1 MNYDG
6 LVFDKSSG
14 VATLRLNNPEKLN
27 ALTFQTYADL
37 AKVMA
42 DLAHDDEVK
51 VVLLTGTGKGF
62 CSGGSVSDI
71 IGPLLKMKND
81 ELYKFTRLTCDVISN
96 MRKLK
101 KPIIAAVNGIAAGAG
116 AVLMLA
122 ADLRIFSDQAR
133 AAFLCWKARGPARDH
148 VKHESTQTQ
157 IGIAYDSVPYRD
169 PGYYAAWAAVRAW
182 ITPRPAVIH
191 CTPPFCSRPSWPA
204 LSR

>member
-62 CSGGSVSDI
+62 CSAVAS
-71 IGPLLKMKND
+71 
-81 ELYKFTRLTCDVISN
+81 VIS
-96 MRKLK
+96 
-101 KPIIAAVNGIAAGAG
+101 
-116 AVLMLA
+116 
-122 ADLRIFSDQAR
+122 SAR
-133 AAFLCWKARGPARDH
+133 
-148 VKHESTQTQ
+148 
-157 IGIAYDSVPYRD
+157 Y
-169 PGYYAAWAAVRAW
+169 
-182 ITPRPAVIH
+182 
-191 CTPPFCSRPSWPA
+191 SR
-204 LSR
+204 

>member
-62 CSGGSVSDI
+62 CSGGSVSD
-71 IGPLLKMKND
+71 
-81 ELYKFTRLTCDVISN
+81 TS
-96 MRKLK
+96 
-101 KPIIAAVNGIAAGAG
+101 
-116 AVLMLA
+116 
-122 ADLRIFSDQAR
+122 AR
-133 AAFLCWKARGPARDH
+133 
-148 VKHESTQTQ
+148 
-157 IGIAYDSVPYRD
+157 Y
-169 PGYYAAWAAVRAW
+169 
-182 ITPRPAVIH
+182 
-191 CTPPFCSRPSWPA
+191 SR
-204 LSR
+204 

>member
-37 AKVMA
+37 AKVMV

-51 VVLLTGTGKGF
+51 VVLLTGTVMGF
-62 CSGGSVSDI
+62 FSGGCFFYI
-71 IGPLLKMKND
+71 IGPLLDMKND

-133 AAFLCWKARGPARDH
+133 AAFLFVKVGLSGADMGTLYLLPRIVGLGKAMER
-148 VKHESTQTQ
+148 
-157 IGIAYDSVPYRD
+157 IYF
-169 PGYYAAWAAVRAW
+169 GYAIDAKEA
-182 ITPRPAVIH
+182 H
-191 CTPPFCSRPSWPA
+191 SNG
-204 LSR
+204 

>member
-62 CSGGSVSDI
+62 CSGGNVDEI
-71 IGPLLKMKND
+71 IGPLLEMKND
-81 ELYKFTRLTCDVISN
+81 ELYKFTRLTCDVVSN
-96 MRKLK
+96 MRQLK
-101 KPIIAAVNGIAAGAG
+101 KPIIAAATASPPA
-116 AVLMLA
+116 LA
-122 ADLRIFSDQAR
+122 RSSCSPLICASFPTRRASRFSLLKSVCQAR
-133 AAFLCWKARGPARDH
+133 TWARSICCRGSSAW
-148 VKHESTQTQ
+148 VKQWS
-157 IGIAYDSVPYRD
+157 
-169 PGYYAAWAAVRAW
+169 
-182 ITPRPAVIH
+182 
-191 CTPPFCSRPSWPA
+191 
-204 LSR
+204 